1 MRTKFLRT
9 RFITGSR
16 TQWKYL
22 VFLMVSMVAPMVFV
36 GGCLYY
42 LIFNIMAEQL
52 GIPEHIAYNLFP
64 VLNKIN
70 VILIIGVPPIFLILI
85 IWGIAL
91 SHRFAGPIERME
103 SEINKISG
111 SKDYAHRIKLRKHD
125 DLKPVA
131 DSLNRLLDKIEG
143 K

>member
-1 MRTKFLRT
+1 MRNKFLRT
-9 RFITGSR
+9 NLLTGSR
-16 TQWKYL
+16 TQRKYL
-22 VFLMVSMVAPMVFV
+22 ILLMVSMVVPMVFV

-70 VILIIGVPPIFLILI
+70 VILAIGIPPLFLILI
-85 IWGIAL
+85 LWGVLL
-91 SHRFAGPIERME
+91 SHRFSGPIERLE
-103 SEINKISG
+103 TEIDKISA
-111 SKDYAHRIKLRKHD
+111 SRDYKHRIHLRKHD
-125 DLKPVA
+125 DLKNVA
-131 DSLNRLLDKIEG
+131 DALNRLLDKVEG